1 MLLEPH
7 PTPAPLPDSLS
18 AHIFGVNPAAAS
30 HLLPQEPHSQ
40 RWRRGGGGVGFCLP
54 VGIFLGISPP
64 LNRLLFTPLRARFT
78 SSSASLTSSFAA
90 SSWPDLFALYQ
101 VRCKALKIAKR

>member
-54 VGIFLGISPP
+54 VGISLGISPP
-64 LNRLLFTPLRARFT
+64 LNGLLFTPLRDRFT
-78 SSSASLTSSFAA
+78 SSSAFLTASFPA
-90 SSWPDLFALYQ
+90 SSWLDLLAFYQ
-101 VRCKALKIAKR
+101 TSC